1 MKVVVLGLKHLLSGL
16 ERLGSS
22 HVDSEEDRGV
32 FDDG

>member
-1 MKVVVLGLKHLLSGL
+1 MRVVVLGLKHLLSGL

-22 HVDSEEDRGV
+22 HVGSEEDRGV